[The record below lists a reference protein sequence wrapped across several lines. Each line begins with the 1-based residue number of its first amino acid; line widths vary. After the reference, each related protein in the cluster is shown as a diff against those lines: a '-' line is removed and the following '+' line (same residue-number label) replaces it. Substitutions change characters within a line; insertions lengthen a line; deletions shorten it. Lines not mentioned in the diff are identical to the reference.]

1 MADGEFLILVGP
13 SGCGKSTAL
22 RMVAGLER
30 ISDGTI
36 SIGDRVVN
44 DVPPKDR
51 DIAMVFQNY
60 ALYPHMTVEK
70 NLGFGLRRRRTPR
83 EDVGRR
89 VAEISRMLGLDDL
102 LRRRPGQLSGG
113 QRQRVAMGRAL
124 VREPEVFLLDEPLSN
139 LDAKL
144 RVQMRSELKR
154 LHERIGVTTIYV
166 THDQVE
172 AITLGERIAVLS
184 DGVLQ
189 QVGPPQEVYDHPA
202 NVFVAGFIGSPPMNL
217 LTGIARDGRVSV
229 GDVELDDVRAPDGEV
244 LVGIRPE
251 GLRPVGQ
258 GHAGPAFEVC
268 VDVVEPLGDEVLVH
282 GSVAAPDGV
291 AAIERRGGDPGR
303 RDRDRP
309 RERDRPAPARGPPGR
324 RLDPPRRDRAERAP
338 TVRPGDRPGDRTDV
352 TGGRTAVVVLSAAC
366 ARAPRRDRVGPG
378 HSDFRNAAFDRGPT
392 YWVAT
397 DGDDAGPGTRD
408 EPWATLQHAADS
420 VAPGATVFVRE
431 GVYEQR
437 VEVRTR
443 GRPASRSRSRRL
455 LTNGW
460 CSTARR
466 SRSPLGRTR

>member
-1 MADGEFLILVGP
+1 MARVAFDEATKVYPGPVVALDHLTLDVADGEFLILVGP

-70 NLGFGLRRRRTPR
+70 NLGFGLRRRHTPR
-83 EDVGRR
+83 EDVRRR
-89 VAEISRMLGLDDL
+89 VDEMSEMLGLQDL

-154 LHERIGVTTIYV
+154 LHDRIGVTTIYV

-184 DGVLQ
+184 EGVLQ
-189 QVGPPQEVYDHPA
+189 QVGPPQDVYDHPA

-217 LTGIARDGRVSV
+217 LKGNAAGGRIAV
-229 GDVELDDVRAPDGEV
+229 GEVEFVDRQVPDGEV

-251 GLRPVGQ
+251 GLHPVGE
-258 GHAGPAFEVC
+258 AFDGPVFEVS
-268 VDVVEPLGDEVLVH
+268 VEVVEPLGDEVLVH
-282 GSVAAPDGV
+282 GSIEARAA
-291 AAIERRGGDPGR
+291 EGR
-303 RDRDRP
+303 REAEEAALLAD
-309 RERDRPAPARGPPGR
+309 GK
-324 RLDPPRRDRAERAP
+324 RDRATITLRLPPEERP
-338 TVRPGDRPGDRTDV
+338 KPGSR
-352 TGGRTAVVVLSAAC
+352 L
-366 ARAPRRDRVGPG
+366 RVGIAQ
-378 HSDFRNAAFDRGPT
+378 HKVRLFDAANGLA
-392 YWVAT
+392 V
-397 DGDDAGPGTRD
+397 
-408 EPWATLQHAADS
+408 EP
-420 VAPGATVFVRE
+420 R
-431 GVYEQR
+431 
-437 VEVRTR
+437 
-443 GRPASRSRSRRL
+443 
-455 LTNGW
+455 
-460 CSTARR
+460 
-466 SRSPLGRTR
+466 

>member
-1 MADGEFLILVGP
+1 MAEVNLRRIVKKYDEVEAVRGIDLDIADHEFVVLVGP
-13 SGCGKSTAL
+13 SGCGKSTTL
-22 RMVAGLER
+22 RMIAGLED
-30 ISDGTI
+30 ITDGEVL
-36 SIGDRVVN
+36 IGGDVVN

-60 ALYPHMTVEK
+60 ALYPHMTVER

-89 VAEISRMLGLDDL
+89 VAEISRMLGLDGL

-217 LTGIARDGRVSV
+217 LTGISRDGRVSV
-229 GDVELDDVRAPDGEV
+229 GDIELDDVRAFDGEV

-251 GLRPVGQ
+251 GLRPVPE
-258 GHAGPAFEVC
+258 GHPGPVFEVC
-268 VDVVEPLGDEVLVH
+268 VEVVEPLGDEVLVH
-282 GSVAAPDGV
+282 GSVAAPEG
-291 AAIERRGGDPGR
+291 APAIEPEEGILAVETETGR
-303 RDRDRP
+303 ANVIVRLP
-309 RERDRPAPARGPPGR
+309 PEDRPAAGSILRVAIAPNALRLFDPATGR
-324 RLDPPRRDRAERAP
+324 AIP
-338 TVRPGDRPGDRTDV
+338 
-352 TGGRTAVVVLSAAC
+352 
-366 ARAPRRDRVGPG
+366 
-378 HSDFRNAAFDRGPT
+378 NA
-392 YWVAT
+392 
-397 DGDDAGPGTRD
+397 
-408 EPWATLQHAADS
+408 
-420 VAPGATVFVRE
+420 
-431 GVYEQR
+431 
-437 VEVRTR
+437 
-443 GRPASRSRSRRL
+443 
-455 LTNGW
+455 
-460 CSTARR
+460 
-466 SRSPLGRTR
+466 

>member
-1 MADGEFLILVGP
+1 MARVAFDEATKVYPGPVVALDHLTLDVADGEFLILVGP

-83 EDVGRR
+83 EDVRQR
-89 VAEISRMLGLDDL
+89 VDEMSEMLGLQDL

-154 LHERIGVTTIYV
+154 LHDRIGVTTIYV

-184 DGVLQ
+184 QGVLQ
-189 QVGPPQEVYDHPA
+189 QVGPPQDVYDHPA

-217 LTGIARDGRVSV
+217 LKGNAASGRISV
-229 GDVELDDVRAPDGEV
+229 GEVELVDRQVPDGEV

-251 GLRPVGQ
+251 GLHPVGE
-258 GHAGPAFEVC
+258 AFDGPVFEVS
-268 VDVVEPLGDEVLVH
+268 VEVVEPLGDEVLVH
-282 GSVAAPDGV
+282 GSIEARAAEGGREAEEAALLADGK
-291 AAIERRGGDPGR
+291 
-303 RDRDRP
+303 
-309 RERDRPAPARGPPGR
+309 
-324 RLDPPRRDRAERAP
+324 RDRATITLRLPPEERP
-338 TVRPGDRPGDRTDV
+338 KPGSR
-352 TGGRTAVVVLSAAC
+352 L
-366 ARAPRRDRVGPG
+366 RVGMAQ
-378 HSDFRNAAFDRGPT
+378 HKVRLFDAA
-392 YWVAT
+392 
-397 DGDDAGPGTRD
+397 
-408 EPWATLQHAADS
+408 
-420 VAPGATVFVRE
+420 
-431 GVYEQR
+431 
-437 VEVRTR
+437 
-443 GRPASRSRSRRL
+443 
-455 LTNGW
+455 NGL
-460 CSTARR
+460 AVQPR
-466 SRSPLGRTR
+466 

>member
-1 MADGEFLILVGP
+1 MARVAFDGVTKVYPGPVVAVEDLTLEVADGEFLILVGP

-36 SIGDRVVN
+36 AIGDRVVN

-70 NLGFGLRRRRTPR
+70 NLGFGLRRRRTPH
-83 EDVGRR
+83 EDVRRR
-89 VAEISRMLGLDDL
+89 VDEVSRMLGLHDL

-154 LHERIGVTTIYV
+154 LHDRIGVTTIYV

-217 LTGIARDGRVSV
+217 LAGMALDGRVTV
-229 GDVELDDVRAPDGEV
+229 GEVELEHAGAPDGEV

-251 GLRPVGQ
+251 GLRPVGAER
-258 GHAGPAFEVC
+258 AGPVFEVC

-282 GSVAAPDGV
+282 GSVAAADGAPATEADGAIL
-291 AAIERRGGDPGR
+291 AAESESGR
-303 RDRDRP
+303 ASVVVRLP
-309 RERDRPAPARGPPGR
+309 PEDRPATGSLLRVTPAPNAL
-324 RLDPPRRDRAERAP
+324 RL
-338 TVRPGDRPGDRTDV
+338 
-352 TGGRTAVVVLSAAC
+352 
-366 ARAPRRDRVGPG
+366 
-378 HSDFRNAAFDRGPT
+378 FD
-392 YWVAT
+392 
-397 DGDDAGPGTRD
+397 
-408 EPWATLQHAADS
+408 
-420 VAPGATVFVRE
+420 
-431 GVYEQR
+431 
-437 VEVRTR
+437 
-443 GRPASRSRSRRL
+443 PASGR
-455 LTNGW
+455 
-460 CSTARR
+460 AI
-466 SRSPLGRTR
+466 SPT